1 MSETRKNTGYRLA
14 HTMIRVRDLEATLN
28 FYCGI
33 LGMEVL
39 RRTDYPDGRF
49 TNTFI
54 GYGPEA
60 EFPTLELTHNWDQ
73 EAAYDKGDGWG
84 HICIEA
90 PDVYKACE
98 DLAAQ
103 GVVGEDLEIAVGA
116 GDARRLADALRAGVE
131 FPGGEAFG
139 LDALDHP
146 TEHIV
151 VHLHHLALGVLLPD
165 ELAQHVVV
173 ILPVAHVG
181 IAMVRLRPRMS

>member
-1 MSETRKNTGYRLA
+1 M
-14 HTMIRVRDLEATLN
+14 MRVCNLESSLN

-39 RRTDYPDGRF
+39 RRTDYPEGRF

-73 EAAYDKGDGWG
+73 DADYDKGNGWG
-84 HICIEA
+84 HICIET

-103 GVVGEDLEIAVGA
+103 GIKITRPAGPMKHGTRIIAFCEDPDGYK
-116 GDARRLADALRAGVE
+116 VE
-131 FPGGEAFG
+131 LNESILNTKPG
-139 LDALDHP
+139 
-146 TEHIV
+146 
-151 VHLHHLALGVLLPD
+151 
-165 ELAQHVVV
+165 
-173 ILPVAHVG
+173 
-181 IAMVRLRPRMS
+181 